1 MKVPTCWVLDH
12 PAHVQILAGFI
23 RGGSTSDIIIAC
35 ERQEVAQL
43 LDASEGILPRRR
55 IIWVPRP
62 VGRAKEIKAGKRLL
76 KVVKELKGCNIQRIV
91 VIGAAVELW
100 AANKVGITERWY
112 ISDTEAN
119 HLAHSLA
126 LRYATQALLPQH
138 WDQDLDNQF
147 LSKFKGKVSRY
158 DGLHGH
164 IHLQQGIRPTQV
176 SNPPRILLRR
186 LQGGGIHD
194 DDEIL
199 AIPDSLLEGTEVI
212 TADENE
218 VESPWNLPSSLK
230 SYDGVITQSVTLASE
245 AAIQGVPTLLLTKAK
260 RGFLNELQKMGLPIH
275 IENGERIEESHL
287 EWLTGLH
294 LTDTID
300 SKKWPETRQQWS
312 KIFGDYSQL

>member
-35 ERQEVAQL
+35 ERQEVVQL
-43 LDASEGILPRRR
+43 LDASEGIIPRRR

-62 VGRAKEIKAGKRLL
+62 VGRVKEIKAGKRLL
-76 KVVKELKGCNIQRIV
+76 KVVKELKGCKIQRMV

-100 AANKVGITERWY
+100 AAKKIGISERWY
-112 ISDTEAN
+112 ISDTEVN

-126 LRYATQALLPQH
+126 LRHATHALLPQH

-147 LSKFKGKVSRY
+147 LLKFKGKVSRY

-164 IHLQQGIRPTQV
+164 IHLQPGLRPTQV

-199 AIPDSLLEGTEVI
+199 AIPDSLLEGTEVSI
-212 TADENE
+212 ADENE

-230 SYDGVITQSVTLASE
+230 SYDGIITQSVTLASE

-275 IENGERIEESHL
+275 IENGETIEESHL

-300 SKKWPETRQQWS
+300 SKKWPKTRQQWS
-312 KIFGDYSQL
+312 KIFGDYFQL